1 MRPGE
6 RAPSASP
13 RRSGRRSGRSDAAP
27 DAATCPKTLFDGD
40 IGMTVESQ
48 GWSVVMMA
56 PASLTYGTGYVR
68 LETSTPVGG
77 TKSGQLLLHRPGA
90 LPPPPFRFQVELLVE
105 RVSAHNTSDSGAAIL
120 GSFTPPFGAVNER
133 SQMIYLDAGQ
143 LGWADDSQ
151 SFTQP
156 IADNLFHAVELAV
169 AADGAAQVTFDDAAA
184 VLVRAGFVSNG
195 AIAIG
200 DQTNDASVD
209 GAIQIRKV
217 ELLCP

>member
-1 MRPGE
+1 M
-6 RAPSASP
+6 
-13 RRSGRRSGRSDAAP
+13 
-27 DAATCPKTLFDGD
+27 
-40 IGMTVESQ
+40 
-48 GWSVVMMA
+48 
-56 PASLTYGTGYVR
+56 
-68 LETSTPVGG
+68 
-77 TKSGQLLLHRPGA
+77 
-90 LPPPPFRFQVELLVE
+90 
-105 RVSAHNTSDSGAAIL
+105 
-120 GSFTPPFGAVNER
+120 FGAINER
-133 SQMIYLDAGQ
+133 SQMIYLDAGK

-169 AADGAAQVTFDDAAA
+169 AADGAAQVTFDDDAAA

-200 DQTNDASVD
+200 DQTDDASVD